1 MSEPAQ
7 TLEVR
12 LLKAASA
19 IYVAVDNEVA
29 DSISGLLQEASNAIA
44 AARAEAL
51 EDAKKAIHNHE
62 EEFNRQFSA
71 MRSKAPDMV
80 TDNHGW
86 QCKYAGRCEAFGEAR
101 NAIEALKEK
110 KP

>member
-1 MSEPAQ
+1 VSEVEQ
-7 TLEVR
+7 LRKMFLER
-12 LLKAASA
+12 YIFQHWLKSWQPG
-19 IYVAVDNEVA
+19 IQDVDA
-29 DSISGLLQEASNAIA
+29 LIA

-51 EDAKKAIHNHE
+51 EDAKMGIHNHE